1 MSEADLTSIEN
12 GIWMCYRHGKLIDA
26 DDCTYT
32 PELLKEWRRLAER
45 CSELRHALGREL
57 TPDDLAAEAFATQT
71 VGLTSS
77 DLVRGIADVVRDSG
91 MEIIW
96 GKEPALAIRDA
107 AIEIARNALTHGM
120 ATEVEI
126 TVTAHS
132 VELLDDGAF
141 FSLTDLEMAENP
153 RGGAQ
158 SMLRLRSGAP
168 NVIVSY
174 IRKDDRNVVK
184 ITSTQNLS
192 KLLATHPC
200 STTLYGAPSS
210 VEAAMTFIEERSEC
224 GTIFLRP
231 LHGILSYSDLFSL
244 EAGLAARGL
253 TERDIVLVM
262 DAHSEG
268 IRAFLEQKIPNVRLI
283 ESR

>member
-1 MSEADLTSIEN
+1 
-12 GIWMCYRHGKLIDA
+12 MCYRHGKLIDA

-32 PELLKEWRRLAER
+32 PELLKQWRRMAER
-45 CSELRHALGREL
+45 RSELRHALGREL

-71 VGLTSS
+71 VGLTSP
-77 DLVRGIADVVRDSG
+77 DLMPRVAEVVRDSG

-120 ATEVEI
+120 ATEVVI

-132 VELLDDGAF
+132 VELSDDGAL
-141 FSLTDLEMAENP
+141 FSPTDLEMAETP
-153 RGGAQ
+153 RGGAH
-158 SMLRLRSGAP
+158 SMLRLRSSAP

-174 IRKDDRNVVK
+174 IRKEDRNVVTL
-184 ITSTQNLS
+184 TSTQNLN
-192 KLLATHPC
+192 KVLAEHPC
-200 STTLYGAPSS
+200 STTVYGAPSS
-210 VEAAMTFIEERSEC
+210 VAAAMTFIEERSEC

-231 LHGILSYSDLFSL
+231 FRGILSYSDLFSL
-244 EAGLAARGL
+244 KAGLTARGL

-262 DAHSEG
+262 EAHSEG
-268 IRAFLEQKIPNVRLI
+268 IRKFLEQEIPNVRMI